1 MGNALV
7 SIQIL
12 PKTEGNKDY
21 IPYIDEAISII
32 INSGVNYQVN
42 PLETTMEGDLSQLL
56 AIVEK
61 MNKRMVELGCPSVIS
76 QIKIF
81 YRPTGTSME
90 QLTEKY
96 RP

>member
-61 MNKRMVELGCPSVIS
+61 MNKRMVELAAQV
-76 QIKIF
+76 
-81 YRPTGTSME
+81 
-90 QLTEKY
+90 
-96 RP
+96 